1 MNSFRPK
8 LSDQNQNDDKPLVSK
23 NMMGITKLVTFS
35 PDAPILSALDTLLG
49 KRITWAPVLDD
60 TGKVVGLIDD
70 KGCLN
75 ILLGSGYYNHPVG
88 KETVSSNMPNVKK
101 TIPIDIDI
109 FMAANMFLT
118 TPYKRLQIVDE
129 YNNLAGQIRR
139 RDILWAI
146 KDLNT
151 TAW

>member
-129 YNNLAGQIRR
+129 YHNLAGQIRR
-139 RDILWAI
+139 RDILRAI

-151 TAW
+151 TTW

>member
-75 ILLGSGYYNHPVG
+75 ILLGSGYYNHPVC

-139 RDILWAI
+139 RDILRAI

-151 TAW
+151 TTW

>member
-75 ILLGSGYYNHPVG
+75 ILLGSGYYNHPVC